1 MSKQRLQQKYL
12 EEVQPKLMTEFSIAN
27 KMAAPKLAKI
37 IISIGLGEAKE
48 NAAVL
53 DKARAY
59 LKSLSGQTPVVTLAK
74 KSIASFKVGKGQ
86 TVGMMVTLRG
96 EKMYAFLDKF
106 INIVLPKVRDFRGL
120 SIKSFDSQGNLNIGM
135 REQTIFPEV
144 DYQDVDKVRGLAVTV
159 VTDAKDK
166 QQSQKLLEYLGMPF
180 RS

>member
-1 MSKQRLQQKYL
+1 MLNRLQQKYL
-12 EEVQPKLMTEFSIAN
+12 EEIQSKLMTEFNIVN
-27 KMAAPKLAKI
+27 KMAAPKLSKI

-48 NAAVL
+48 DAGVL
-53 DKARAY
+53 DKASAY
-59 LKSLSGQTPVVTLAK
+59 MKSLSGQTPVVTVAK

-96 EKMYAFLDKF
+96 DKMYAFLDKF

-120 SIKSFDSQGNLNIGM
+120 SVKSFDAQGNLNIGM

-144 DYQDVDKVRGLAVTV
+144 DYKDVDKVRGLAVTI
-159 VTDAKDK
+159 VTDAKSRE
-166 QQSQKLLEYLGMPF
+166 QGQKLLEYLGLPF